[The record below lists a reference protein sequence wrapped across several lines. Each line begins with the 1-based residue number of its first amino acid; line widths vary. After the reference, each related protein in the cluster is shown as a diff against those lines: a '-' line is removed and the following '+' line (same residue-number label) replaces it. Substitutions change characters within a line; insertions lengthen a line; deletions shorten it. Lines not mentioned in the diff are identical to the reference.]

1 MYEGGCMTNKIRLG
15 IIADDFTGASDAASF
30 LTKAGVRTVLCTN
43 RSPTFIDQEVEAI
56 VIALKTRTQETTAAI
71 QEVMESVKWLEK
83 MGVEYYYSKFC
94 STFDSTPEGNIGPIL
109 DKLVEYFD
117 EPYSILAPSLPINGR
132 TVEDGHLYVNG
143 QPLHKSSM
151 RNHPLTPMWTSDIA
165 ELMKDQSEYP
175 VYIIRRTELL
185 DDQWQITK
193 NKIEKLSQSH
203 RHFYLVPDYVDDE
216 DGKLIAKR
224 FSHLKVLS
232 GGSGILEFI
241 GNQLI
246 SLTDIESKDAL
257 PTKTEGPPILVAGSS
272 SEQTLKQ
279 IAEYEE
285 NDGLSYKVYP
295 EKLDDGIQ
303 DIETIMKW
311 IEKNQD
317 KPVLIY
323 ASASKEERENT
334 RDIPNIAQIL
344 EDLLAVVVKRMVN
357 KGREGV
363 IVAGGETSGA
373 VMKTLDLNSF
383 IVSESVAPGVP
394 VLIPTEDKEM
404 RVVLKSGNF
413 GGEDF
418 FTQAIKKIGKGSFNN
433 G

>member
-1 MYEGGCMTNKIRLG
+1 M
-15 IIADDFTGASDAASF
+15 
-30 LTKAGVRTVLCTN
+30 
-43 RSPTFIDQEVEAI
+43 IDQETEAI
-56 VIALKTRTQETTAAI
+56 VVALKTRTQETSSAI
-71 QEVMESVKWLEK
+71 QEVMDSVEWLEK

-109 DKLVEYFD
+109 DSLVEYFK
-117 EPYSILAPSLPINGR
+117 EPYSILAPSLPVNGR

-151 RNHPLTPMWTSDIA
+151 RNHPLTPMWSNDIA
-165 ELMKDQSEYP
+165 ELMKDQSKYP
-175 VYIIRRTELL
+175 VYTIRRTELL
-185 DDQWQITK
+185 EDQWQITQ
-193 NKIEKLSQSH
+193 NKLENYMQTHK
-203 RHFYLVPDYVDDE
+203 HFYLVPDFIDDK
-216 DGKLIAKR
+216 DGELIAQR

-232 GGSGILEFI
+232 GGSGLLEFT
-241 GNQLI
+241 GKQLA
-246 SLTDIESKDAL
+246 SLTTMELKDTLSPKTDAL
-257 PTKTEGPPILVAGSS
+257 PILVAGSS

-279 IAEYEE
+279 IAEYEG
-285 NDGLSYKVYP
+285 NGGLSYKVYP
-295 EKLDDGIQ
+295 EKLDEGIQ
-303 DIETIMKW
+303 DIATIMNW
-311 IEKNQD
+311 AEKNQS
-317 KPVLIY
+317 KPILIY

-344 EDLLAVVVKRMVN
+344 EDLLADVVKRMVK
-357 KGREGV
+357 KGRKGV

-413 GGEDF
+413 GGKDF